1 MLIQVCHSTGYTTPD
16 QKRFT
21 MSLDLLI
28 PLAISASI
36 NCINFDRIMVPL
48 PQSISSA
55 TYPMLF
61 IICGL
66 FFPLNPLLVMWI
78 CEQRRSGSGPPPR
91 PATPLDRRSQKFV
104 LEDTLLGGGTADPW
118 MAAVRLPNTVHF
130 CVEKIKNFW
139 RNFFVKNVLLDN
151 LGEAIAVLCPSLATP
166 IFTTA
171 KQWRMFML
179 TGRVG
184 NVQGVGVRN
193 GV

>member
-1 MLIQVCHSTGYTTPD
+1 
-16 QKRFT
+16 
-21 MSLDLLI
+21 
-28 PLAISASI
+28 
-36 NCINFDRIMVPL
+36 
-48 PQSISSA
+48 
-55 TYPMLF
+55 
-61 IICGL
+61 
-66 FFPLNPLLVMWI
+66 
-78 CEQRRSGSGPPPR
+78 
-91 PATPLDRRSQKFV
+91 
-104 LEDTLLGGGTADPW
+104 